1 MKLIRKPSM
10 TAAEPT
16 GSICRPRMVI
26 LRLVALVGLGLT
38 TLLPAESL
46 LAETHKSPANSSAVP
61 RTPDTTKLV
70 VGTFTMEVPG
80 SWHVSTGEEA
90 EQLKAEIKGGV
101 DQMISQYRAETG
113 QEPRWLGIQDFK
125 ALRLGNASGWCIIH
139 VMRIPPVKDY
149 YERMKEDTRQKL
161 EWGLQRGVF
170 EKVIENGVA
179 TIGQSSVMKSIL
191 QMKGGGRMIQIAHWS
206 PSDPGLVSQIMI
218 WQNSGDTKLTEEVDA
233 AIRSVAVKA
242 VEK

>member
-1 MKLIRKPSM
+1 MI
-10 TAAEPT
+10 
-16 GSICRPRMVI
+16 V

-38 TLLPAESL
+38 TLLPVAL
-46 LAETHKSPANSSAVP
+46 LHAETDKPLANSPALPKPA
-61 RTPDTTKLV
+61 DTTQLA
-70 VGTFTMEVPG
+70 VGTFTIEIPR
-80 SWHVSTGEEA
+80 SWQVSTGEEA
-90 EQLKAEIKGGV
+90 EQLKAEIRRGI
-101 DQMISQYRAETG
+101 DQMINQYSAETG
-113 QEPRWLGIQDFK
+113 QEPRLLGIQDFK
-125 ALRLGNASGWCIIH
+125 AVRLSNASGWCIIH
-139 VMRIPPVKDY
+139 VVRIPPVSDY

-161 EWGLQRGVF
+161 EWGMQRGVF

-218 WQNSGDTKLTEEVDA
+218 MQNSGDTKLIEEVDA
-233 AIRSVAVKA
+233 AIKSVAVKG